1 MTERTIVSI
10 IKKHAAFSFFL
21 AVIPVLFLFTISYFS
36 ESNDALII
44 LVVPIATLAACI
56 YFVKN
61 VLIDIH
67 VDNKN

>member
-1 MTERTIVSI
+1 M
-10 IKKHAAFSFFL
+10 
-21 AVIPVLFLFTISYFS
+21 ISYVA
-36 ESNDALII
+36 ESND
-44 LVVPIATLAACI
+44 VVEPLAALAACI